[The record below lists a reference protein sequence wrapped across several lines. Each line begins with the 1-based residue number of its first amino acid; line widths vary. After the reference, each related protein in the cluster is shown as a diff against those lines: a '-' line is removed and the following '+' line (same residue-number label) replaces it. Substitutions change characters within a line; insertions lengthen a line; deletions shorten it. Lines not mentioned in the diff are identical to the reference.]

1 MPSSCP
7 RPPLTPISW
16 PLPPQEPSG
25 HAPPPPQ
32 PSLLRPGSTQGC
44 GTAPTTQT
52 PSRGSCDPTDDCS
65 QPEAPQSETGNMC
78 PAEYPL
84 AAASGCHG
92 GPCRPSHMNQEADGM
107 GAAWQGAGWGHP
119 AGEGGSEQGEPA
131 NRTAAGGL
139 QQGRG
144 LTPGQ
149 LPHPGQPPPAE
160 PLASSPHLLNAPSQ
174 DQGTRGSIL
183 VRAQPHSRGTSA
195 FRVLS

>member
-1 MPSSCP
+1 MP
-7 RPPLTPISW
+7 PPHLSHHCSD
-16 PLPPQEPSG
+16 Q
-25 HAPPPPQ
+25 APPRGVAQHPPH
-32 PSLLRPGSTQGC
+32 RPHPGVAVTPQM
-44 GTAPTTQT
+44 TAVSPKLH
-52 PSRGSCDPTDDCS
+52 SRRR
-65 QPEAPQSETGNMC
+65 GNMC

-84 AAASGCHG
+84 AAACGCHG